1 MKKYRHFEE
10 DFKRDV
16 VARID
21 SGAITQAQVAREH
34 NLSPSLL
41 DRWRKQIHE
50 GTLRSRPSAREK
62 QLERELDVYKKK
74 VGELSVQVDLL
85 KKLNETSA
93 SMRKSNGY
101 VVTGKQSARSRKGSK

>member
-10 DFKRDV
+10 EFKRDV

-21 SGAITQAQVAREH
+21 SGAITQAQAAREH
-34 NLSPSLL
+34 NLAPSLI
-41 DRWRKQIHE
+41 DRWRKQVHE
-50 GTLRSRPSAREK
+50 GTLRTRPSAREK
-62 QLERELDVYKKK
+62 RLERELDVYKKK

-93 SMRKSNGY
+93 SMRKSDGY
-101 VVTGKQSARSRKGSK
+101 VVTGKPSARSRKGSK